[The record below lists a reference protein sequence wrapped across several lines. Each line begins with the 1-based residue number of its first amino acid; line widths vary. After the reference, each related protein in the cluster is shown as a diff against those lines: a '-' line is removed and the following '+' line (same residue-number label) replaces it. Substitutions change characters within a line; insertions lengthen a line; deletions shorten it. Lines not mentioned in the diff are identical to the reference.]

1 MKEKKKN
8 PAKNPALPDVEVLKS
23 ARELPQTMKSRF
35 RFNLMPET
43 IEESLI
49 YCLNSLGCERGEYFV
64 DSTEYHLMLIK
75 ISKELTGDQS
85 KCGLMFSGPF
95 GTGKT
100 TFMFALLKLFRLLS
114 SHPTAW
120 TYQEV
125 DSLETS
131 YLRAED
137 LRFPIVS
144 NEKFLEAA
152 SAPILFLDNLGLEMD
167 GSKDNLAI
175 ELIKN
180 IIRLRYDF
188 RMMTIVSTPLDGE
201 NIREIYGNQIASIL
215 RDGYSVVEFDWTS
228 FRKHPNL

>member
-1 MKEKKKN
+1 
-8 PAKNPALPDVEVLKS
+8 
-23 ARELPQTMKSRF
+23 
-35 RFNLMPET
+35 MPET

-49 YCLNSLGCERGEYFV
+49 YCLNSLGCERGEYLV
-64 DSTEYHLMLIK
+64 DSTEYQLMLIK
-75 ISKELTGDQS
+75 VSKELTGAPS
-85 KCGLMFSGPF
+85 KCGLMFSGQF

-114 SHPTAW
+114 SQPTAW

-125 DSLETS
+125 DSLDTC

-152 SAPILFLDNLGLEMD
+152 SAPILFLDNLGLEQD
-167 GSKDNLAI
+167 SSKDNLAI

-188 RMMTIVSTPLDGE
+188 CMMTIVSTPLDGE
-201 NIREIYGNQIASIL
+201 SIREIYGTQIASII
-215 RDGYSVVEFDWTS
+215 RDGYSVIEFDWTS
-228 FRKHPNL
+228 FRKYPNL